1 VVKPV
6 SNPKRKILENAG
18 WKIGSVSEF
27 LELTPEESAFIE
39 MEKTTKPN
47 VPKSSK
53 SLREA
58 LAGAPEEIKTLR
70 DKTPIKPMR
79 LQ

>member
-18 WKIGSVSEF
+18 RKIGNVSEF

-39 MEKTTKPN
+39 MKENVKSN

-53 SLREA
+53 SLAEA
-58 LAGAPEEIKTLR
+58 LAGAPEEIKTIR

-79 LQ
+79 LR